1 MCSLDT
7 LAFVDNTATS
17 VEFIV
22 VVAMSKNLP
31 VSDYL
36 LSRVVV
42 SLSLDP
48 HNLVSFTIPLPLSE

>member
-22 VVAMSKNLP
+22 VVAMSKNL
-31 VSDYL
+31 
-36 LSRVVV
+36 
-42 SLSLDP
+42 
-48 HNLVSFTIPLPLSE
+48 